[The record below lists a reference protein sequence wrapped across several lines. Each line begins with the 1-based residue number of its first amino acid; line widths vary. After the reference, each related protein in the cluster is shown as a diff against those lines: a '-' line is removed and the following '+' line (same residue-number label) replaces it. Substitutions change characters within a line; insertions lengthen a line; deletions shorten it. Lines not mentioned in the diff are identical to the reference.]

1 VLRRLITTAATLVVA
16 AVVFGAPSA
25 QADGPPAIVDA
36 WAANVA
42 STSAELKGIVNPNGS
57 PTFVRIQYVSQARYN
72 ANLAATPPQPPFT
85 GGTYDPPAGFALGAG
100 EAAVGFTRPLAGLAA
115 GAGYRYRVVA
125 TNGFGTVEGPTK
137 AFATIAAG
145 VGTGLPD
152 NRAWEMVSPLG
163 KGGGEIQ
170 GPGDVFGGGL
180 FQAAPT
186 GGLIAYTSDSSFGT
200 APGAPGA
207 SQYISTRSANGWLT
221 RNVTQ
226 PTYAGGYGV
235 SPDGA
240 PFQLFDPG
248 LGAALM
254 ALPWGC
260 SAAPCPRQF
269 GRLDVGTGAVEGSV
283 ARPDL
288 KAPGAAAD
296 LSTVVLSTCA
306 KLTPEAVEV
315 PAGSTCDPAAT
326 NLYGWSSTGLASIN
340 LLPGAG
346 VSAPGA
352 TLASSADAVSA
363 DGSRT
368 YFTHGANIYLRA
380 GGETVQVDAAA
391 GGDGSF
397 ETASR
402 DGAVAY
408 YTAAGHLYRFG
419 AAGGTSADL
428 TPDGGVE
435 GVLGTSA
442 DGAHTY
448 FQTAAGLQHV
458 QGSTVT
464 ALGIAADPADYPPAT
479 GSARVGANGNLAFL
493 ASAEWPGA
501 DNAGNAQ
508 VFLYSAAADTLAC
521 VSCNPTGIRSK
532 GPARIAPPTRN
543 GAGPSASSAYRPRAL
558 SDAGTRLYFESPD
571 PLVLGDTNN
580 ALDVYQW
587 QAQGIG
593 DCGRSGG
600 CVALI
605 SSGRATGGS
614 RFLDASASG
623 EEVYFLTGESLVKA
637 DPGAADVYVA
647 RVGGGFSEPSI
658 PIPCLGDACQPIPAQ
673 PADPVMATA
682 LIRAEANPP
691 LRFVRD
697 KNNGKKQGKNR
708 KSRKAEKTRSKKGR
722 NKKGNANKGGK
733 PAKRPTAEQRARGR
747 R

>member
-1 VLRRLITTAATLVVA
+1 MTAATFAVA
-16 AVVFGAPSA
+16 AVAFGAPSA
-25 QADGPPAIVDA
+25 QADGPPAIVDS

-42 STSAELKGIVNPNGS
+42 STSAELKGIVNPNNS
-57 PTFVRIQYVSQARYN
+57 PTFVRIQYVSQARYD
-72 ANLAATPPQPPFT
+72 ANLGATPPQPPFA

-100 EAAVGFTRPLAGLAA
+100 EIAVGFTRPLAGLAA
-115 GAGYRYRVVA
+115 GAGYRYRIVA

-137 AFATIAAG
+137 PFATIAAG

-152 NRAWEMVSPLG
+152 NRAWEMVSPLD

-200 APGAPGA
+200 AAGAPGA
-207 SQYISTRSANGWLT
+207 SQYISARSANGWLT

-226 PTYAGGYGV
+226 PTDAGGYGV

-269 GRLDVGTGAVEGSV
+269 GRLDVGTGAVESSV
-283 ARPDL
+283 ARLDL
-288 KAPGAAAD
+288 EAPGAAAD

-315 PAGSTCDPAAT
+315 PAGSVCDPAAA
-326 NLYGWSSTGLASIN
+326 NLYGWSATGLASIN

-352 TLASSADAVSA
+352 SLAASADAVSA
-363 DGSRT
+363 NGSRV

-380 GGETVQVDAAA
+380 GGETVPVDAAA
-391 GGDGSF
+391 GGGGSF

-408 YTAAGHLYRFG
+408 YTAAGHLYRFA
-419 AAGGTSADL
+419 AAGGTSTDL
-428 TPDGGVE
+428 TPSGGVE

-442 DGAHTY
+442 DGAHAY

-464 ALGIAADPADYPPAT
+464 ALGIDADPGSYPPAT
-479 GSARVGANGNLAFL
+479 GTARVGANGNLVFL
-493 ASAEWPGA
+493 ASVEWPGA

-508 VFLYSAAADTLAC
+508 AFLYSAATDTLAC
-521 VSCNPTGIRSK
+521 VSCNPTGVRSK

-558 SDAGTRLYFESPD
+558 SDAGTRFYFESPD

-593 DCGRSGG
+593 DCGRPGG
-600 CVALI
+600 CVALV

-623 EEVYFLTGESLVKA
+623 EEVYFLTGESLIKA

-647 RVGGGFSEPSI
+647 RVGGGFPEPSI
-658 PIPCLGDACQPIPAQ
+658 PIPCLSDACQPIPSQ

-691 LRFVRD
+691 LRFVRP
-697 KNNGKKQGKNR
+697 KNAKQQGKGKKPR
-708 KSRKAEKTRSKKGR
+708 K
-722 NKKGNANKGGK
+722 NKKGKNKKGK
-733 PAKRPTAEQRARGR
+733 ATKGKAAKRAGGPR
-747 R
+747 